1 MGYTGYGDSRE
12 DASSAQS
19 LSGGMIEGM
28 AESTDGS
35 AGRGPDEGMDKGLGE
50 NLSKDPN
57 KNLKKVSAGPLG
69 ISSRIFRVLNPLL
82 FQA

>member
-35 AGRGPDEGMDKGLGE
+35 AGRGPDEGHG
-50 NLSKDPN
+50 
-57 KNLKKVSAGPLG
+57 
-69 ISSRIFRVLNPLL
+69 
-82 FQA
+82 